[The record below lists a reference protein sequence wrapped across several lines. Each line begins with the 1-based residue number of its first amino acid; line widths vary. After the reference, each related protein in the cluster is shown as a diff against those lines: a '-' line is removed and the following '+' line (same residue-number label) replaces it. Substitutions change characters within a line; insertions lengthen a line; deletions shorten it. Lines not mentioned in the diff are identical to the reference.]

1 MLLCFPVRF
10 LDLESFLGGG
20 AGSPMKYAD
29 AVVAKK
35 EAAMVD
41 PDEVVSGAEAAA
53 VEEAGFARFFTG
65 ALLEELSL
73 LTS

>member
-1 MLLCFPVRF
+1 MLLCLAVRF
-10 LDLESFLGGG
+10 LDLESFLEGG

-41 PDEVVSGAEAAA
+41 AGEVVSGAEAAT
-53 VEEAGFARFFTG
+53 VEDAWLARFFAGT
-65 ALLEELSL
+65 LLRELSL
-73 LTS
+73 LIS